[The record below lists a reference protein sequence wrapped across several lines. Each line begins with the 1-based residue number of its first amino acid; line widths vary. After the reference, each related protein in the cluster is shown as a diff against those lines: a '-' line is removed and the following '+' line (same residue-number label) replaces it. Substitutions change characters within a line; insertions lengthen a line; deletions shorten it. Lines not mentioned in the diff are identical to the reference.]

1 MKRSIYIYNEGQLQ
15 RKDNTLRYT
24 RLDGTYTDLPI
35 ETISDVYLMTEM
47 TLSTSMLNL
56 ASRYGICVHF
66 FNYYD
71 YYTGSFVPK
80 ETLVSGRLLVKQ
92 TQAYLDREHRL
103 RLAKQFVLGAGK
115 NIYRTLRYYNNRGK
129 NLKETMNELEILMEE
144 AEKAPDISS
153 LMGFEGNI
161 HQQYYAAF
169 HTIIDCEIDFERRVK
184 HPPDNMMN
192 SIISYVNSM
201 IYTRVV
207 SEIYRTQLD
216 PTISFLH
223 EPGTRRFSLSLDI
236 AEIFKPLIG
245 DRLIFSL
252 LNKHQISEKDFVK
265 ELDYLHFKKEASQ
278 VVAKALDERLR
289 TTVRHKELNRDV
301 SYEYLIRLECYKLI
315 KDLIGEK
322 EYKPFVIWW

>member
-129 NLKETMNELEILMEE
+129 NLKETMNELEIPDQTEEIGEE
-144 AEKAPDISS
+144 AFCGCKMLEKVVLPNSVNRIKKGCFKGSLNLNEVVLPSS
-153 LMGFEGNI
+153 LS
-161 HQQYYAAF
+161 
-169 HTIIDCEIDFERRVK
+169 TEILYSKYSF
-184 HPPDNMMN
+184 N
-192 SIISYVNSM
+192 SSS
-201 IYTRVV
+201 
-207 SEIYRTQLD
+207 
-216 PTISFLH
+216 
-223 EPGTRRFSLSLDI
+223 
-236 AEIFKPLIG
+236 
-245 DRLIFSL
+245 
-252 LNKHQISEKDFVK
+252 
-265 ELDYLHFKKEASQ
+265 
-278 VVAKALDERLR
+278 
-289 TTVRHKELNRDV
+289 
-301 SYEYLIRLECYKLI
+301 
-315 KDLIGEK
+315 
-322 EYKPFVIWW
+322 